1 MEVTEAP
8 SVHRATELVCQ
19 FYQQFIY
26 KAFISKYLSRICML
40 HLRRSLCRRH
50 LRDIAFTSVPLCDSV
65 CLLYKTF
72 SLTLYISEEP
82 LFCYVLR
89 SLLTLSAKVGVKHDL
104 FYIFLHKVYLYAHYY
119 KVCVLKYIKIGVV
132 RLRYYFPFY
141 YLCKIE

>member
-1 MEVTEAP
+1 MVVTEAP

-19 FYQQFIY
+19 YYQQFIY
-26 KAFISKYLSRICML
+26 KAFTPKQLSRICML
-40 HLRRSLCRRH
+40 YLRRSLCRRY
-50 LRDIAFTSVPLCDSV
+50 LRDIAFTSVPSV
-65 CLLYKTF
+65 TPCAYYIRPFCL
-72 SLTLYISEEP
+72 SLHISEEP

-89 SLLTLSAKVGVKHDL
+89 SLLTLNEKVGVKHDL